1 LRALWAAFIGFTL
14 AMPTFFLRSLL
25 SQLSRLRVP
34 AALLFVFVIMV
45 MPHRVDWINAQSFA
59 FVPLEL
65 WLLGL
70 LLLVPVRGPWLRR
83 ILGLLL
89 GAGLI
94 FRIADLAT
102 FQIFA
107 RSFNPVLDAYLLG
120 NGMNLL
126 NGAIGRVGAVLVALL
141 LLAVVGG
148 ILWLS
153 VRAVAVLQERL
164 QRVPPQRAALW
175 LVAALVLSS
184 GWRLAGLPR
193 TTTYFSDQ
201 LREHVQ
207 RTVVSLRDLH
217 AFRAELA
224 QDPLQGLPDTPLF
237 SALEG
242 KDVMV
247 VFVESYGRSAL
258 KGELFEPTLTDV
270 LQKGER
276 ELGAAGFGMRS
287 AWLNSPTVGGLSW
300 LAHATALSGLWI
312 DSQLRH
318 DSLMLSE
325 RPTLNRLF
333 HNAGWR
339 TVGVMPAITAA
350 WPESGYYGYDQLY
363 AAKDLGYRGAS
374 FNWITM
380 PDQYVLSAFQQLER
394 GPGPRA
400 PVMAEIALVSS
411 HAPWTPVP
419 HMIPWDEVGDGT
431 IFTPQATAGPT
442 PEEVWSNDASIRDH
456 YRQAVAYALDNLVS
470 WVRTYGDDNLVVLV
484 LGDHQPAPLVSG
496 DTENREVPVHLIARD
511 PAVLDAVAPWQ
522 WSDGLLPDNAAP
534 HWRMDALRDRF
545 VTAFSPA
552 VHAAAHVA
560 VSAN

>member
-1 LRALWAAFIGFTL
+1 MLAMSSLFSRSFLAHLRA
-14 AMPTFFLRSLL
+14 
-25 SQLSRLRVP
+25 P

-45 MPHRVDWINAQSFA
+45 LPHRADWINAQSFV

-65 WLLGL
+65 WLFGL
-70 LLLVPVRGPWLRR
+70 LLLLPVRGRWLHTA
-83 ILGLLL
+83 LGLVL

-94 FRIADLAT
+94 FRLADLAA

-107 RSFNPVLDAYLLG
+107 RSFNPVLDAYLLAD
-120 NGMNLL
+120 GMNLL

-141 LLAVVGG
+141 LLAVVLG

-153 VRAVAVLQERL
+153 VRALAVLQERL
-164 QRVPPQRAALW
+164 QQMQPRRAALW
-175 LVAALVLSS
+175 LVAALAVSC

-201 LREHVQ
+201 LREHAE
-207 RTVVSLRDLH
+207 RTVVSLRDLR
-217 AFRAELA
+217 AFRTELA
-224 QDPLQGLPDTPLF
+224 QDPLQGLPDAPLF
-237 SALEG
+237 NALQG
-242 KDVMV
+242 KDVVV

-258 KGELFEPTLTDV
+258 EGELFAPTLNQV
-270 LQKGER
+270 LHKGER

-333 HNAGWR
+333 QRAGWR
-339 TVGVMPAITAA
+339 TVGVMPAITMP
-350 WPESGYYGYDQLY
+350 WPESRYYGYDQLY

-394 GPGPRA
+394 STRPRA
-400 PVMAEIALVSS
+400 PVMAEIALISS
-411 HAPWTPVP
+411 HAPWTPIP
-419 HMIPWDEVGDGT
+419 HMIPWDEVDDGT
-431 IFTPQATAGPT
+431 AFTEQATAGPT
-442 PEEVWSNDASIRDH
+442 PEEVWSDDASIRDH

-470 WVRTYGDDNLVVLV
+470 WVRTYGDDDLVVLV

-511 PAVLDAVAPWQ
+511 PAVLQAVADWQ
-522 WSDGLLPDNAAP
+522 WSDGLLPDASAP

-545 VTAFSPA
+545 VTAFSPQIR
-552 VHAAAHVA
+552 VGSGAAA
-560 VSAN
+560 STK